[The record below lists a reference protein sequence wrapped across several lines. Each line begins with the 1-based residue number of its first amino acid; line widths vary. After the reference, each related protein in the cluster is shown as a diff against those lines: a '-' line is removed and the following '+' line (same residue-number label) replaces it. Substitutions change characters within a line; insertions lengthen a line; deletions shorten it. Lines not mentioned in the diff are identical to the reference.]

1 MNKTLS
7 LLIFF
12 AYCIYSTVK
21 GLSIPISVVDSEDG
35 SSKFVQFQHS
45 IDSKLD
51 VIEAIKE
58 FCSSLK
64 NMDPNYCE
72 ASLHA
77 EYVKLNEQEMK
88 VPEWLREK
96 VVQNNFSEDL
106 LAVACNAMNLVNYD
120 NLNDCREKA
129 GEAIRSVK
137 MYLASYHMKE
147 IIEHIDK
154 NQIIPVPSDW
164 KLNVEGH
171 TFMFQGKIRL
181 MQELADDPRVESIC
195 EIGLNLGHSVS

>member
-1 MNKTLS
+1 MNKILS
-7 LLIFF
+7 FLF
-12 AYCIYSTVK
+12 AYWICATVE

-45 IDSKLD
+45 TDSKLEI
-51 VIEAIKE
+51 IEAIKE

-72 ASLHA
+72 AALYT
-77 EYVKLNEQEMK
+77 EYVKLSEKDMK

-106 LAVACNAMNLVNYD
+106 LLVACNEMNLVYYD
-120 NLNDCREKA
+120 NLNDCRERA
-129 GEAIRSVK
+129 GKAIRSVK

-147 IIEHIDK
+147 TIDHIDK

-164 KLNVEGH
+164 KLSVEGH
-171 TFMFQGKIRL
+171 TFMFEGKIRL
-181 MQELADDPRVESIC
+181 MQELADDPRVENIC